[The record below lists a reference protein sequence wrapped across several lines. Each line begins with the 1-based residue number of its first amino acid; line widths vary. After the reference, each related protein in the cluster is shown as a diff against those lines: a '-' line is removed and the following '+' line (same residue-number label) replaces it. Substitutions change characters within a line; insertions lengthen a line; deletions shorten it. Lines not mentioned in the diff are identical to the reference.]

1 MATQSK
7 YDKEKKK
14 DKKTLGK
21 EETNGRLSTTSS
33 KSSVK
38 DDASANKKASS
49 STSSK
54 TTASSTSSTSA
65 NRGNAN
71 RSNYTPKYNTYSSKT
86 NTYSYVPKTSTSRK
100 TTSSQKTTSDPW
112 SEWLEFVRSKRNEAE
127 ASKTSS
133 TSSAT
138 SSVTGKRGEVN
149 RSRTPKYNTYNSQTS
164 TWSYDP
170 YASKTED
177 QREARTWLAQAGI
190 TDLSNMTDI
199 EATRQKVYDAATPTN
214 SDDFKSSPEYVKF
227 LAGKNAYNAEMYRQN
242 LIAGLDEL
250 GLSEEERNRVL
261 GEANTKADT
270 ASEIYA
276 LARARMG
283 DQSAVEQLTGDARTD
298 AERLAKM
305 YGYDLVAGD
314 DTERW
319 SRLYGYDTATELLS
333 QQLPSEM
340 QQAGTAPVDIPED
353 YDSNSFNEDRYVYK
367 FGEKIG
373 GGAVTEEE
381 RQEAKRRLELVL
393 GIDDAD
399 TVTDW
404 SAVSF
409 DPDYV
414 KDLNVLNGSSE
425 TYQDVLTK
433 TTQYDADKIA
443 DDILVLRDYYEN
455 NGSRSNDEVQRAG
468 NRVKAATGVDVLNA
482 EDFESAFD
490 QAVQNNDAL
499 RDAVAQA
506 VYNETGKMPDGAEFD
521 LDNYLTYIQAYMQ
534 QQNHVDH
541 AEAEQ
546 LQFDD
551 TIQQKYGQYEAAADY
566 ATLSQPVSLS
576 IAPATEGEAAV
587 YSTMLRQLSAQ
598 GITTEAEA
606 IHEAIVAIDN
616 PELFDQLVDGMTG
629 MPTAAQQKYTADT
642 ITSEQRKMFN
652 YLWNSGRPDEAMEYL
667 DDIDWSVRK
676 AIAAKTE
683 EVSQELS
690 GGVGGG
696 IGSSLAS
703 VLMSPARAVVAPVNA
718 VRTALGQEIDE
729 YDQGFNVGRASD
741 TIRGNVGQN
750 LDELLNGANILGWNI
765 GSGVYQGAM
774 SIADSWMT
782 APLGAN
788 LGAATMGLE
797 AADSAMRE
805 GMEKGRTQT
814 EALRDAA
821 VTAGVEWAT
830 EKLPL
835 ENLFGDVG
843 KPGKYIIS
851 NMFSEMGEEITSEV
865 AEMIYD
871 TLAYGDESDL
881 GELYNDL
888 VTQGYDKK
896 GVTIEMLK
904 EIAGRLRDAGFG
916 GAAGGLIGAAPRG
929 IATAVSDRSS
939 GRNLQANDAARSML
953 DLAGKVLPGG
963 EAKSLA
969 SEQLQEIDSR
979 GEASNAKVGRV
990 YRELLNNIDEQ
1001 TRQVVDDTMLRN
1013 VRKQLKSMGEGS
1025 TELAEAVTR
1034 VVAGDGSAQAED
1046 YAMVGAND
1054 AARKLATSL
1063 TERVSEARGLAETAD
1078 DLAEKA
1084 SRKIEGLKKTTPAAE
1099 KATDTAVNES
1109 VNEDVDEWSELYA
1122 DEDISDDIDEDSEV
1136 EVPEAEVSEDAE
1148 ADEDSEV
1155 ELPEAEVSTTKD
1167 GEEVS
1172 IIGAESVGTD
1182 GELMYKVKTAD
1193 GEQKTVKATEVNIG
1207 TNDDASARLAEYARQ
1222 YGANAES
1229 MFNARLE
1236 SQDVD
1241 AYAEAF
1247 QRAVEYGSDGRNLDT
1262 VSRYSSLSE
1271 LNPNQIRIA
1280 YEIGRAERIARADL
1294 TQQGKTERLTASGSV
1309 PVGNVDISKIKSVNS
1324 LNKHQKNSIV
1334 AMRSIAELLGINVE
1348 FFESTADAQGKYQG
1362 KQGGWNPE
1370 TLTLSMDIHAGSNYA
1385 GDLNYALM
1393 HTAGHELTHMI
1404 FEFANSDVRNG
1415 YQEYIMDQLSQK
1427 MSAEELDARVEK
1439 LLEMP
1444 EINSRDAAIEEIV
1457 AEASVEAL
1465 SKMTEADIQ
1474 DLVMQNRPLYKR
1486 IAYSIAQWARGM
1498 KKKIANAFKGTEAKN
1513 EYAKLLNDQL
1523 DELAL
1528 KWIDALRDATIY
1540 KHIRTGVE
1548 MVTQEDVDAKYG
1560 IESDSSDADERK
1572 FSFFDDDYEDID
1584 WDDDAFDDLDEE
1596 DWDDSHRSWRGK
1608 LRKIFERIRDK
1619 FRRHSDDDIDWD
1631 DYDPYDEEFD
1641 EDLSIIFGHRGPER
1655 VPEYDDNL
1663 SIDFYDIPA
1672 KSKALQKVKQETET
1686 RTLHEA
1692 DSNFGITDKEV
1703 DDYFYKFYDGLMEDT
1718 KERIER
1724 GDTPRTKVLYAFDDS
1739 DLSFESRRAIR
1750 LRELVMEKVMEELRT
1765 EGFLEAE
1772 AQQEAEARPEVQ
1784 TQQEVQAEALQE
1796 VETQQ
1801 EVQQEIQPEIQV
1813 QEETQAEVQEE
1824 TETQPAV
1831 QQEEGEWWEDSVEE
1845 KPAKAQDGKAKEA
1858 SETRPLKSAHIDQR
1872 SMESIRSED
1881 KTLFCSEV
1889 EEAQVAYAEAAGILL
1904 NDLEQSAP
1912 GQKFY
1917 IWDEMGDL
1925 TVTGQKRFTS
1935 ELLADIKDTTG
1946 WTWDKIKSTLQQFSD
1961 MGKAEK
1967 GFRVPKNTVAT
1978 REMELFLDE
1987 MLSKGYK
1994 TIDGYKITP
2003 WDEYVEAK
2011 RSYQG
2016 SVSEDASPSA
2026 YENAISFEDYVFPNP
2041 DVETSSDDGGNP
2053 FGYDSLTAK
2062 PDMSTVKLTPVAI
2075 KDRDAAVDMGTANV
2089 NKYADRKDPHGTPMM
2104 YIPDLGKYVSVGR
2117 KAMAHGLDG
2126 KRIAMQ
2132 APVIAQIGDIL
2143 ENSIVVNEA
2152 VPKKVGVQRSWIMLG
2167 VAEDWNGDTVYVRSV
2182 INQST
2187 GHVEEVAAFYAA
2199 LGKKNRVSRNVSA
2212 ERVGEDSLKP
2222 SSNSTIS
2229 VAEMLENVNG
2239 TFDDIISENVAEH
2252 LGIERSTSEFSERL
2266 MYQLRDPDQVSDREL
2281 LANAMDSAATNEA
2294 ELDFVRRYR
2303 KKINELERMQARY
2316 EEVRQEIQD
2325 AQRNGARKSDIA
2337 VLENKAKNLGDHL
2350 DRVDGQ
2356 LLKFEAGKPLQAV
2369 VQRQR
2374 EQLKQKLKL
2383 KQDAAL
2389 ERQKTRLNQQKQDA
2403 LQRLSD
2409 KKNAALATQ
2418 REQLKQENKNALKK
2432 LRDEKNALLA
2442 RQHKELKQEKAEKVR
2457 EVRAE
2462 KDESFAKQKYRK
2474 AVEKEF
2480 STLRDWVAS
2489 PTAKAHVPE
2498 FLRAPLGDVLSS
2510 LDFSSKRSLGGG
2522 SETQRDVKFKNA
2534 LDKMNTALTELRT
2547 QRATALDNLTDGQGG
2562 LDNSAA
2568 RFALTIDLPDGYNES
2583 FTTLVQGIK
2592 DHLDATQSSN
2602 TAPINRMTS
2611 TQLKELTKSLRI
2623 LATSVRQMNR
2633 LLANAKYDSAVTA
2646 ARDTMDELG
2655 KMSPKKDSIK
2665 ATAWVGKFLDW
2676 TNTVP
2681 YYAFKRF
2688 GSGGKAIFDGLM
2700 DGWDKL
2706 AFNSDQVVKFAEDTY
2721 TTREVRKWSKK
2732 MNTVKL
2738 DSGDTVRMTTAQ
2750 MMSLYC
2756 LSKRTQAI
2764 GHLLGGG
2771 IRIADIESGAKVVRQ
2786 AENHTLT
2793 QHDLQNI
2800 ASTLTERQRTV
2811 ADKLQ
2816 EFMSTQC
2823 AEWGNEVSMKRF
2835 GYKMLTEK
2843 NYFPIESDPNNLSAV
2858 SEKSEGESLFRLLN
2872 MSSMKE
2878 LKKGANNALVVH
2890 DIFNVFS
2897 SHSADMAKYNALG
2910 LQILDAMKWLNY
2922 VEKANTPD
2930 GSHTTRSVQKSLERA
2945 YGKDARQYIL
2955 NLLKDLN
2962 GTKEG
2967 GRNDGIIN
2975 KLISNAKVSDVAS
2988 NLRVYLLQI
2997 TSMPR
3002 AAYAISPKYLS
3013 IGLAKAAANPLK
3025 AMRTATDKVGIA
3037 KWKDMG
3043 FYDTNISGN
3052 IREMIKHDQS
3062 LVNTVR
3068 EGLMAPAGW
3077 ADNMTMGTIYYA
3089 VEAECAKRHPNVQKG
3104 SAVWD
3109 KLVNNR
3115 MREIVYQTQVVDSTM
3130 TRSDIM
3136 RGKGIATLTT
3146 AFMSEPTL
3154 SLNMLADG
3162 VYEARMAKRSGA
3174 SAGAPIAKIA
3184 RGAATFVVTAVVTAA
3199 FEAAFDAARDDDEF
3213 ETLDEKYM
3221 AALIGDF
3228 TEDDTSWQKF
3238 AKVLFSDL
3246 GDNLNFI
3253 SNIPGV
3259 SKLFDSLQG
3268 YDDTTMYTEF
3278 FNYMIK
3284 SYDAYQDTL
3293 DNKGT
3298 DYNWI
3303 YKALKGLSAAVG
3315 LPFSNATR
3323 DAVSIWNTFLADRL
3337 NKPRIQTYAN
3347 TETQAAEAIVAA
3359 QKAGDTERVARIRQR
3374 ASVYGMSEDKINSK
3388 VAKLAEEE
3396 LASGKI
3402 DRSTAT
3408 DLMTG
3413 EGNQRASETKSALNS
3428 ADYQLATGGLKLSK
3442 MSDDYIAGTITEA
3455 QARQYLAKY
3464 KGLRGE
3470 EIDTEIS
3477 KWNYERDTGMTYS
3490 QMKTDY
3496 LDGVLTDSEVL
3507 RYRTKYGGV
3516 EQESAQSTLDH
3527 WKYEADTGLAWDDLE
3542 DDYGDG
3548 VITEAQARQYL
3559 AKYDGKTEAEVDD
3572 KINAMDYHI
3581 ATGRTGTCKYWRIA
3595 YAFDNGQDYTTTI
3608 KETFDKI
3615 MHGGEEEKTWEQA
3628 RRAVVSSLASYYK
3641 ADYEAVKGTDEGDA
3655 MVERIL
3661 PLFEAIGYDR
3671 EYQRGYI
3678 AENW

>member
-14 DKKTLGK
+14 DKKTWEK

-38 DDASANKKASS
+38 DDTSANKKASS
-49 STSSK
+49 STSS
-54 TTASSTSSTSA
+54 SSSSTSA

-71 RSNYTPKYNTYSSKT
+71 RSNYTPKYNTYNSKT
-86 NTYSYVPKTSTSRK
+86 NTYSYVPKTSTSQK
-100 TTSSQKTTSDPW
+100 ATTSQKTTSDPW
-112 SEWLEFVRSKRNEAE
+112 SEWLEFVRSKRNETE
-127 ASKTSS
+127 ASKASS

-138 SSVTGKRGEVN
+138 SSATGKRGEVN
-149 RSRTPKYNTYNSQTS
+149 RSRTPKYNTYNSQTG
-164 TWSYDP
+164 TWSYNP
-170 YASKTED
+170 YVSETED
-177 QREARTWLAQAGI
+177 QREARSWLAQAGI

-199 EATRQKVYDAATPTN
+199 EATRQKVYDTATATN
-214 SDDFKSSPEYVKF
+214 ADDFKSSPEYVKF
-227 LAGKNAYNAEMYRQN
+227 LTGKNAYNAEMYRQN

-250 GLSEEERNRVL
+250 GLSEEERNRIL

-283 DQSAVEQLTGDARTD
+283 DQSAVEQLTGDARTE

-314 DTERW
+314 DAERW

-455 NGSRSNDEVQRAG
+455 NGSRSADEVQRAG

-506 VYNETGKMPDGAEFD
+506 VYNETGTMPDGAEFD

-551 TIQQKYGQYEAAADY
+551 TIQQKYGQYETAADY
-566 ATLSQPVSLS
+566 ATLSQPVSLD
-576 IAPATEGEAAV
+576 ITP
-587 YSTMLRQLSAQ
+587 
-598 GITTEAEA
+598 TTEAEA

-652 YLWNSGRPDEAMEYL
+652 YLWNSGRQDEAMEYL

-690 GGVGGG
+690 EGVGGG

-718 VRTALGQEIDE
+718 ARTALGQEIDE

-805 GMEKGRTQT
+805 GLEKGRTQT

-896 GVTIEMLK
+896 GVTKEMLK

-953 DLAGKVLPGG
+953 DLAGKVLPSG

-1054 AARKLATSL
+1054 AARELATSL
-1063 TERVSEARGLAETAD
+1063 TERVNEARGLAETAD
-1078 DLAEKA
+1078 DLAVKA
-1084 SRKIEGLKKTTPAAE
+1084 SRKIEDLKKTTPAAE

-1122 DEDISDDIDEDSEV
+1122 DEDISDDIDEDSEF
-1136 EVPEAEVSEDAE
+1136 EI
-1148 ADEDSEV
+1148 
-1155 ELPEAEVSTTKD
+1155 PEAEVSTTKD

-1193 GEQKTVKATEVNIG
+1193 GEQKTVKATDVNIG

-1222 YGANAES
+1222 YGTNAES

-1262 VSRYSSLSE
+1262 VSKYSSLSE

-1280 YEIGRAERIARADL
+1280 YEIGRAERITRADL
-1294 TQQGKTERLTASGSV
+1294 TQQGKIEKLAASGSV

-1334 AMRSIAELLGINVE
+1334 AMRSIADLLGINVE

-1427 MSAEELDARVEK
+1427 MSVEELDARVEK
-1439 LLEMP
+1439 LLELP

-1465 SKMTEADIQ
+1465 SKMTDADIQ
-1474 DLVMQNRPLYKR
+1474 DLLMQNRPLYKR

-1513 EYAKLLNDQL
+1513 EYAKMLNDQL

-1528 KWIDALRDATIY
+1528 KWIDALKGATVS

-1548 MVTQEDVDAKYG
+1548 MATQEDIDAKYG

-1572 FSFFDDDYEDID
+1572 FKLFDDNEY
-1584 WDDDAFDDLDEE
+1584 DDFDDLDELAWDGTDKE
-1596 DWDDSHRSWRGK
+1596 DW
-1608 LRKIFERIRDK
+1608 
-1619 FRRHSDDDIDWD
+1619 DDDIDWD
-1631 DYDPYDEEFD
+1631 AEDDEEFD
-1641 EDLSIIFGHRGPER
+1641 RDLSIIFGH
-1655 VPEYDDNL
+1655 DDTG
-1663 SIDFYDIPA
+1663 SGDGY
-1672 KSKALQKVKQETET
+1672 
-1686 RTLHEA
+1686 HEA
-1692 DSNFGITDKEV
+1692 DSNFGITDEEV
-1703 DDYFYKFYDGLMEDT
+1703 DDYFYKFYDSLMKTT
-1718 KERIER
+1718 KERIAR

-1739 DLSFESRRAIR
+1739 DLSFESRRDIR
-1750 LRELVMEKVMEELRT
+1750 LRELVMEKVMEELRA

-1772 AQQEAEARPEVQ
+1772 AQQEVEAQPEVQ
-1784 TQQEVQAEALQE
+1784 TQQEVQAEVLQE

-1801 EVQQEIQPEIQV
+1801 EVQQEIQA

-1824 TETQPAV
+1824 AETQPAA
-1831 QQEEGEWWEDSVEE
+1831 QQEETEWWEDSAEE
-1845 KPAKAQDGKAKEA
+1845 KPAKAQDSKAKEA

-1872 SMESIRSED
+1872 SRESIRSED

-1889 EEAQVAYAEAAGILL
+1889 EEAQIAYAEAANILL
-1904 NDLEQSAP
+1904 DDLEQSAP

-1925 TVTGQKRFTS
+1925 TVTGQKRVTS

-1961 MGKAEK
+1961 MGNAEK
-1967 GFRVPKNTVAT
+1967 EFRVPKNTVAT
-1978 REMELFLDE
+1978 REMELYLDE

-1994 TIDGYKITP
+1994 TLDGHKISP
-2003 WDEYVEAK
+2003 WGEYVEAK
-2011 RSYQG
+2011 RGYQG
-2016 SVSEDASPSA
+2016 SVSEDVSPTAYEGAIDFAEYISPSLDDF
-2026 YENAISFEDYVFPNP
+2026 YTDGESF
-2041 DVETSSDDGGNP
+2041 
-2053 FGYDSLTAK
+2053 
-2062 PDMSTVKLTPVAI
+2062 
-2075 KDRDAAVDMGTANV
+2075 
-2089 NKYADRKDPHGTPMM
+2089 
-2104 YIPDLGKYVSVGR
+2104 
-2117 KAMAHGLDG
+2117 
-2126 KRIAMQ
+2126 
-2132 APVIAQIGDIL
+2132 
-2143 ENSIVVNEA
+2143 
-2152 VPKKVGVQRSWIMLG
+2152 
-2167 VAEDWNGDTVYVRSV
+2167 
-2182 INQST
+2182 
-2187 GHVEEVAAFYAA
+2187 
-2199 LGKKNRVSRNVSA
+2199 
-2212 ERVGEDSLKP
+2212 
-2222 SSNSTIS
+2222 
-2229 VAEMLENVNG
+2229 
-2239 TFDDIISENVAEH
+2239 
-2252 LGIERSTSEFSERL
+2252 
-2266 MYQLRDPDQVSDREL
+2266 QLRDPDQVSDREL

-2303 KKINELERMQARY
+2303 KKINELEQKQARY

-2325 AQRNGARKSDIA
+2325 AQRNGVRKSDIA
-2337 VLENKAKNLGDHL
+2337 VLETKAKTLGDQL

-2389 ERQKTRLNQQKQDA
+2389 KRQETRLKQQKRDA

-2418 REQLKQENKNALKK
+2418 REQLKQEEKNALKK

-2442 RQHKELKQEKAEKVR
+2442 RQYKELKQEKTEKVR

-2462 KDESFAKQKYRK
+2462 KDESFAKSKYRK

-2480 STLRDWVAS
+2480 SALREWVTS
-2489 PTAKAHVPE
+2489 PTTKAHVPE

-2510 LDFSSKRSLGGG
+2510 LDFSSKRSLDGG

-2547 QRATALDNLTDGQGG
+2547 QRATALENLTDGQGG

-2568 RFALTIDLPDGYNES
+2568 RFALTIDLPDGYNEA

-2655 KMSPKKDSIK
+2655 KMAPKKDSIK
-2665 ATAWVGKFLDW
+2665 ATAWIGKFLDW

-2771 IRIADIESGAKVVRQ
+2771 IRIADIESGTKVVRQ

-2823 AEWGNEVSMKRF
+2823 TEWGNEVSMKRF

-2922 VEKANTPD
+2922 VEKTNTPD

-3013 IGLAKAAANPLK
+3013 IGLAKASANPLK

-3062 LVNTVR
+3062 LVNKTR
-3068 EGLMAPAGW
+3068 EVLMAPAGW

-3089 VEAECAKRHPNVQKG
+3089 AEAECAKRHPNVQKG
-3104 SAVWD
+3104 SATWD

-3115 MREIVYQTQVVDSTM
+3115 VREIVYQTQVVDSTM

-3428 ADYQLATGGLKLSK
+3428 ADYQLATGGLKLSE

-3527 WKYEADTGLAWDDLE
+3527 WKYEADTGLAWDELE

-3548 VITEAQARQYL
+3548 VITEAQVRQYL

-3595 YAFDNGQDYTTTI
+3595 YAFDNGEDYATI
-3608 KETFDKI
+3608 IDEAFDKI
-3615 MHGGEEEKTWEQA
+3615 MHGGEKEKTWKQA
-3628 RRAVVSSLASYYK
+3628 RSAVVSSLASYYK
-3641 ADYEAVKGTDEGDA
+3641 ADYEAVKGTAEGDA

-3671 EYQRGYI
+3671 EYQREYI
-3678 AENW
+3678 AEHW